1 MAGDVNYPGSNF
13 LPSML
18 FSLCRATSQP
28 LRRSGKMAIDKGNTE
43 KKKEKR
49 QFLRNALAREMNFS
63 PANSFHKGKE
73 NNSNEKKG
81 IKKRKKEILNFLEKE
96 MLRAAACPV
105 QIRPRRSVM

>member
-1 MAGDVNYPGSNF
+1 
-13 LPSML
+13 
-18 FSLCRATSQP
+18 
-28 LRRSGKMAIDKGNTE
+28 MAIDKGNTE
-43 KKKEKR
+43 KKKEKK

-96 MLRAAACPV
+96 MLRAAAACPV